1 MERLASKASSA
12 RINPRELVQVRRGL
26 EAVLMIAEVTAG
38 EEALIPTLERLSPCD
53 SLLKRL
59 TQELEEEAPT
69 QVGKG
74 AVIKAGVDK
83 GLDAIRSL
91 AFESDKALEEI
102 RLRETEITGIS
113 SLKIGFNNVFGYY
126 LEVRHAHKDKVPEEW
141 IRKQTLTQAERY
153 ITEELKELETRI
165 LEAKEKALYMEQRLY
180 ESLVAETV
188 LNTNELIANARAIGE
203 TDVLVSFSEIATDF
217 GYTRPRMKEAHGISI
232 VGGRHPVI
240 ERQLPLGES
249 YVANDL
255 TLDPDN
261 AQILMITGPNMSGK
275 SALLRQ
281 TALISLMAQSGG
293 FVPARSAELGI
304 LDRIFT
310 RVGASDNI
318 SSGESTFMVEM
329 NETASILNNITGRSL
344 VLLDEI
350 GRGTS
355 TYDGVSIA
363 WAIAEYL
370 HGLDKFRPLTL
381 FATHYHELNEMQ
393 AIFSRIRNFNVSVR
407 EVSGKIVFLRKLVAG
422 GSNHSFGI
430 HVAKLAGMPRN
441 LVRRAEEVLV
451 KLEEHKGDNTK
462 KHKGPKVDPIKL
474 PGSSNTNSEEGIQM
488 SFFQLDDPAL
498 EDVRDR
504 LLDLDIDNLTPIDAL
519 MKLHEIRKVVG
530 GK

>member
-1 MERLASKASSA
+1 
-12 RINPRELVQVRRGL
+12 
-26 EAVLMIAEVTAG
+26 
-38 EEALIPTLERLSPCD
+38 
-53 SLLKRL
+53 
-59 TQELEEEAPT
+59 
-69 QVGKG
+69 
-74 AVIKAGVDK
+74 
-83 GLDAIRSL
+83 
-91 AFESDKALEEI
+91 
-102 RLRETEITGIS
+102 
-113 SLKIGFNNVFGYY
+113 
-126 LEVRHAHKDKVPEEW
+126 
-141 IRKQTLTQAERY
+141 
-153 ITEELKELETRI
+153 
-165 LEAKEKALYMEQRLY
+165 MEQRLY
-180 ESLVAETV
+180 ESLVSETV
-188 LNTNELIANARAIGE
+188 KNTNELIANARAIGE
-203 TDVLVSFSEIATDF
+203 TDVLVSFAEIATDF
-217 GYTRPRMKEAHGISI
+217 GYTRPRMKNAHGISI

-363 WAIAEYL
+363 WAIAEHL

-407 EVSGKIVFLRKLVAG
+407 EVGGKIVFLRKLVAG

-451 KLEEHKGDNTK
+451 QLEEHKGDK
-462 KHKGPKVDPIKL
+462 SEKHEGPKVDPIKL
-474 PGSSNTNSEEGIQM
+474 PGSSNTKSEEGIQM

-519 MKLHEIRKVVG
+519 IKLHEIRKVVG